1 MGTTPDIRGRGCGAS
16 ASPCAAT
23 AAPLQHLAA
32 LPVDPAAAAA
42 AVVARVVALLA
53 AAAVRPWRR

>member
-42 AVVARVVALLA
+42 AAVVARVVALLA
-53 AAAVRPWRR
+53 AAAVRPWR